1 MRCVLAHDVGT
12 TGDKATLYDEEGVL
26 RGSAFVP
33 YETICPR
40 AGWLEQSPGDWWRAL
55 CDATRSL
62 LTESGAAP
70 AEIAVVSFSGQM
82 MGAVAVD
89 AGANPVRNAIIWAD
103 QRAVRQVEAVAER
116 VDPRH
121 VYAVTGHR
129 LSPSYSAAKI
139 VWVRDLEPELYEAAH
154 AFLNAKDF
162 LTAKL
167 TGAFVTD
174 RSDASGTN
182 LYDLEGRTWS
192 EELVEAFGIAP
203 EKLPRICDSTEVV
216 GEVSAAAAVETGLRH
231 GTPVV
236 IGGGDG
242 ACAGVGAGVIREGLA
257 YNYIGSSS
265 WIALATPRPILDPEL
280 RTFTWAHLVPGMFSP
295 CGTMQA
301 AGGSYQFARDLLA
314 ASEQLVAAELGIS
327 AYELMNQEL
336 VRTPPGAR
344 GLLFLPYLLGE
355 RSPRWNPDA
364 RGAFIGLTNRH
375 RRPDL
380 LRAVLEGVTL
390 NLRVILE
397 AFTRQGAVIES
408 LRVIG
413 GGARSAAWNQI
424 MADIF
429 GIPVH
434 RLSLLEEATSMGAA
448 AAGGVGVGLWKDFSK
463 VDELVEIASEARPA
477 PELRALYD
485 ELSAI
490 FDDAYVSLESAA
502 VFRRLAAV
510 DSP

>member
-12 TGDKATLYDEEGVL
+12 TGDKATLYDEEGALV
-26 RGSAFVP
+26 RSAFIP
-33 YETICPR
+33 YETLCPR
-40 AGWLEQSPGDWWRAL
+40 AGWLEQNPQDWWRAL
-55 CDATRSL
+55 CQATQDLIRASQV
-62 LTESGAAP
+62 SP

-89 AGANPVRNAIIWAD
+89 AAANPTRNAIIWAD
-103 QRAVRQVEAVAER
+103 RRAVKEVAAVAER
-116 VDPRH
+116 VDPRR
-121 VYAVTGHR
+121 VYELTGHR

-139 VWVRDLEPELYEAAH
+139 AWIKQCEPQTYAATR

-162 LTAKL
+162 LAARL

-182 LYDLEGRTWS
+182 LYDLEGETWS
-192 EELVEAFGIAP
+192 GQLVDAFGIDP
-203 EKLPRICDSTEVV
+203 EKLPAIYDSTAAV
-216 GEVSAAAAVETGLRH
+216 GEILAEAAADTGLRP

-242 ACAGVGAGVIREGLA
+242 SCAGVGAGVIREGLA

-265 WIALATPRPILDPEL
+265 WIALATPRPILDPEM
-280 RTFTWAHLVPGMFSP
+280 RTFTWAHVVPGMFSP

-301 AGGSYQFARDLLA
+301 AGGSYQFARDLLVE
-314 ASEQLVAAELGIS
+314 SEKAVAENLGTS

-336 VRTPPGAR
+336 VQSPPGAR

-364 RGAFIGLTNRH
+364 RAAFIGLTNRH

-390 NLRVILE
+390 NLRIILE
-397 AFTRQGAVIES
+397 AFRRQGAAIES

-424 MADIF
+424 MADVF
-429 GIPVH
+429 GIPVN
-434 RLSLLEEATSMGAA
+434 RLSLIEEATSMGAA
-448 AAGGVGVGLWKDFSK
+448 AAGGVGVGIWKDFSK
-463 VDELVEIASEARPA
+463 VDEMVQVANEAKPRA
-477 PELRALYD
+477 ELRALYD
-485 ELSAI
+485 ELSGI
-490 FDDAYVSLESAA
+490 FEDAYAALEGASL
-502 VFRRLAAV
+502 FRRLAAV
-510 DSP
+510 DTT